1 MFATLV
7 DPQTHEPVSRKNDN
21 LIGSYTSSIHKLK
34 DINNKGS
41 DFPDL
46 SDPNALD
53 EDGREKHPG
62 AQEIPCSP
70 SCFSFVSFKQI

>member
-41 DFPDL
+41 PLPDL
-46 SDPNALD
+46 SDPNVLD

-62 AQEIPCSP
+62 AAKKNPVSQ
-70 SCFSFVSFKQI
+70 SCFFFCSF